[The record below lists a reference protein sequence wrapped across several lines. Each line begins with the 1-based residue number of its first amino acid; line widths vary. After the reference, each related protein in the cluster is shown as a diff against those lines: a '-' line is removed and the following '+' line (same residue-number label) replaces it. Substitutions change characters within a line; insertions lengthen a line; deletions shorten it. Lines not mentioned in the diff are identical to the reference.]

1 MIVLFDKVDDAGVA
15 IGGEGGLVPVPVT
28 DIDRAKAFYVDEL
41 GFEEEADTRAGQGI
55 RLVRLTPPG
64 SGGALLLATRRSDRS
79 P

>member
-15 IGGEGGLVPVPVT
+15 IGGEGGLVPVT

-64 SGGALLLATRRSDRS
+64 SGGALLLATRRSD
-79 P
+79 